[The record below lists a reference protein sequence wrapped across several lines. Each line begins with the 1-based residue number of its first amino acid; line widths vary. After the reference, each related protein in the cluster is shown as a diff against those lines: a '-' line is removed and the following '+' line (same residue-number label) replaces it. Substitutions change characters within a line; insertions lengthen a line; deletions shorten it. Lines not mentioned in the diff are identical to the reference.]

1 MAVSGEHAAV
11 NGRPRS
17 QRARNTYREVA
28 DALRDRITSGRLG
41 PGQRMPTQA
50 QLAGEFGVERSA
62 VRQALRILQSENL
75 LVNASKGSPATVARH
90 PRPALHGPEVPP
102 QPTMVTLAPRIAEAF
117 ERADV
122 EIDALCLTAVS
133 LTLAMGEP
141 LRLIHEGRT
150 KPARVRVRVLL
161 PSRDI
166 DLAFPAPAPAPAPAP
181 PAAEPVSR
189 AAEASRV
196 AGASRAEAA
205 MGGRLRRDWLAQR
218 NAQGQVLRH
227 NLLALRATHNMD
239 VTVEFRAL
247 PFTPPVKLYLLNSD
261 EALFAYYT
269 LARRGEQIDHERV
282 DVYDAQGVR
291 QMLFAFEH
299 GAGLRDTT
307 FVEQSHLW
315 FNGLWNTISQDLTLS
330 S

>member
-1 MAVSGEHAAV
+1 MVVSGEHAAV

-17 QRARNTYREVA
+17 QRARYTYREVA
-28 DALRDRITSGRLG
+28 DALRDRITSGRLS

-62 VRQALRILQSENL
+62 VRQALRILHSENL
-75 LVNASKGSPATVARH
+75 LVNATKGSPATVAQH
-90 PRPALHGPEVPP
+90 PRPALLGPEAQP
-102 QPTMVTLAPRIAEAF
+102 QSTMVTLAPRIAEAF
-117 ERADV
+117 QKSDV
-122 EIDALCLTAVS
+122 EIDALCMTAVS

-150 KPARVRVRVLL
+150 KPARIRVRVLL

-166 DLAFPAPAPAPAPAP
+166 DLAFPAPAPPVVEPA
-181 PAAEPVSR
+181 SR
-189 AAEASRV
+189 AAEASRT
-196 AGASRAEAA
+196 EAA
-205 MGGRLRRDWLAQR
+205 VGGRLRRDWLAQR

-227 NLLALRATHNMD
+227 NLLALRTTHDMD

-247 PFTPPVKLYLLNSD
+247 PFTPPVKLYLLNSN

-269 LARRGEQIDHERV
+269 LSRRDAQIDHERV

-291 QMLFAFEH
+291 QKLFAFEN

-315 FNGLWNTISQDLTLS
+315 FNGLWNTISQDLWLS